1 MKTRSQKKTFKPQ
14 RMKKKKDLRLRRRQR
29 KKPPDWLPK
38 GLQMAKMHHRRK
50 KQKRRL
56 MKMNELCILKTFVI
70 YVMVRKNS
78 GLNNS
83 VNQTLPFTGSTKPM
97 TTHSYVDNSKVRT
110 VREGVDSSTFITE
123 PNQESLFGRP
133 TQNLQQFF

>member
-1 MKTRSQKKTFKPQ
+1 
-14 RMKKKKDLRLRRRQR
+14 
-29 KKPPDWLPK
+29 
-38 GLQMAKMHHRRK
+38 MHHTTRGYHQRSRTMEK
-50 KQKRRL
+50 SFAQSFMEKR
-56 MKMNELCILKTFVI
+56 IG
-70 YVMVRKNS
+70 VRKNS

-83 VNQTLPFTGSTKPM
+83 VNQTVPFTGSTKPM

>member
-38 GLQMAKMHHRRK
+38 GLQMAKMHRRRK

-83 VNQTLPFTGSTKPM
+83 VNQTLPFMGSTKPM